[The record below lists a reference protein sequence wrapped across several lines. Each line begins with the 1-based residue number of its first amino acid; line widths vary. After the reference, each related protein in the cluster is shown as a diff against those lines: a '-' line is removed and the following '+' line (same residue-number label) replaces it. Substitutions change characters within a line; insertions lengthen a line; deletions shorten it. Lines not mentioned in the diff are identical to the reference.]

1 MNSRVLVAVV
11 FAYILIFISGFLF
24 GVSYSSNILGRSAT
38 VYAAAVIS
46 GTETGTLATVTAQ
59 IIPGTGR
66 TYITVNPS
74 AELDTQESARIA
86 ASVAARLAGKTIPV
100 YDILFTINAPTAIV
114 GGPSAGAAMTVAAY
128 AALTGKTPRKD
139 VVVTGEIRPDGS
151 IGPVG
156 GLVAKLHACA
166 DHGIKVFL
174 IPAGERYVRI
184 AQPVVERQ
192 VPAPGVVVITNTVEW
207 KTVDLVALGK
217 KLGVDVV
224 EVSNIRDVLPY
235 FFSSK

>member
-1 MNSRVLVAVV
+1 MDSRNVALVVA
-11 FAYILIFISGFLF
+11 AYVLIFVAGFLY
-24 GVSYSSNILGRSAT
+24 GVSYSADLLGRSAT

-46 GTETGTLATVTAQ
+46 GTDSGTLATVTAQ
-59 IIPGTGR
+59 VIPGTGR

-86 ASVAARLAGKTIPV
+86 ASVASKLAGKSIPV
-100 YDILFTINAPTAIV
+100 YDILFTIDAPTPIV

-128 AALTGKTPRKD
+128 AALTGKKPRQD

-166 DHGIKVFL
+166 DHGIKTFL
-174 IPAGERYVRI
+174 IPAGERYVRV
-184 AQPVVERQ
+184 AEPVVERES
-192 VPAPGVVVITNTVEW
+192 PAPGVVIITHTVQW

-217 KLGVDVV
+217 KLGVRVV
-224 EVSNIRDVLPY
+224 EVSNIHQVLPY
-235 FFSSK
+235 FFSTK